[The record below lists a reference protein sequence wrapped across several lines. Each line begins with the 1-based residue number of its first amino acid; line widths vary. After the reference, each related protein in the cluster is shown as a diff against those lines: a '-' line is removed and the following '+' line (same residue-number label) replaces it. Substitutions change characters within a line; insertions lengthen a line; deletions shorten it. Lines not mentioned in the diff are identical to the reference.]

1 METKKEK
8 KIEKKFIDH
17 GFGFPISLH
26 NVPMTKVR
34 GAWTPD
40 VNYNDLTRAVAMAL
54 ASSKALLTGHQVK
67 FIRQFFEMTLK
78 EFGDRFN
85 VSHPAV
91 IKWENQ
97 KNKPTKMD
105 WSTEKD
111 IRMEI
116 VRRVAGNPQKIGTL
130 FIDLEEKPTRRSDA
144 VDVEL
149 NVA

>member
-1 METKKEK
+1 MENKTEK
-8 KIEKKFIDH
+8 KIEKKYIDH
-17 GFGFPISLH
+17 GFGFPICLQ
-26 NVPMTKVR
+26 NVPMVKVR

-40 VNYNDLTRAVAMAL
+40 VNYNTLTRAVAMSL
-54 ASSKALLTGHQVK
+54 ASSKSLLTGNQVK

-78 EFGDRFN
+78 KFGERFN

-91 IKWENQ
+91 IKWESQ

-116 VRRVAGNPQKIGTL
+116 VHRVVQSPKRIGDL
-130 FIDLEEKPTRRSDA
+130 FIGLEEKPSKA
-144 VDVEL
+144 SESVNVEL
-149 NVA
+149 SVA

>member
-1 METKKEK
+1 MEK
-8 KIEKKFIDH
+8 KIEKKYIDH
-17 GFGFPISLH
+17 GFGFPICLH
-26 NVPMTKVR
+26 DVSMVKVR
-34 GAWTPD
+34 GAWTLD
-40 VNYNDLTRAVAMAL
+40 VNYNDLTRAVAMSL
-54 ASSKALLTGHQVK
+54 ASSKAFLTGDQIK

-97 KNKPTKMD
+97 KSKPTKMD

-116 VRRVAGNPQKIGTL
+116 VRRVAQSPKKIGDL
-130 FIDLEEKPTRRSDA
+130 FIGLEEKPSRTSSS

>member
-1 METKKEK
+1 MEK

-17 GFGFPISLH
+17 GFGFPICLH
-26 NVPMTKVR
+26 NVPMVKVR
-34 GAWTPD
+34 GTWTPE
-40 VNYNDLTRAVAMAL
+40 VNYNDLTRAVVMSL
-54 ASSKALLTGHQVK
+54 SSSKALLTGTQVK

-78 EFGDRFN
+78 EFGERFN
-85 VSHPAV
+85 VSYPAV

-116 VRRVAGNPQKIGTL
+116 VRRVVQSPKQIGDL
-130 FIDLEEKPTRRSDA
+130 FIGLEEKPSRASDS

>member
-1 METKKEK
+1 MEK
-8 KIEKKFIDH
+8 KIEKKYVDH
-17 GFGFPISLH
+17 GFGFPICLH
-26 NVPMTKVR
+26 NVPMVKVR
-34 GAWTPD
+34 GVWTPD
-40 VNYNDLTRAVAMAL
+40 VNYNELTRAVAISL
-54 ASSKALLTGHQVK
+54 ASSKKLLTGNQIK

-78 EFGDRFN
+78 DFGARFN

-91 IKWENQ
+91 IKWEAQ
-97 KNKPTKMD
+97 KNKSTKMD

-116 VRRVAGNPQKIGTL
+116 VSRVRQNPKQIGAL
-130 FIDLEEKPTRRSDA
+130 FIELEQKPSSASDS